1 MRKLRLTLLLFLVL
15 IPSVVSAKEYHVSVK
30 GSDKNDGSVSMP
42 YKTISA
48 AAQVAQPGDVIITES
63 GGSGA
68 VGSPV
73 DREVDKVRWDVLN
86 EYISA
91 ETARKIYKVV
101 IDPKTFEV
109 NYEATSKLRKRTKPR
124 LTV

>member
-1 MRKLRLTLLLFLVL
+1 MWIKRKGKSRILHTLDIVQ
-15 IPSVVSAKEYHVSVK
+15 S
-30 GSDKNDGSVSMP
+30 
-42 YKTISA
+42 
-48 AAQVAQPGDVIITES
+48 QPGDVIITES